1 MKRLARPAFWVPLL
15 SALPVVSVLAM
26 GTAPAQATYTARAA
40 PRFIAIDLGTLGGPN
55 SAPNTPGHSITE
67 SGIVVGGADTAALDP
82 GCLPSPCHVSHAFE
96 WRTGH
101 MTDLGALHGYQ
112 SGLFELNGAG
122 VGVGF
127 SETGVLDPLTGAPE
141 AHAVISRHGQ
151 LIDLGTLGGHQSWAN
166 SINDRGQVAGWA
178 ANKVR
183 DRWAHLF
190 VPYPSATQVRAT
202 LWQGGKPRNLGTL
215 GGPDS
220 LGGFVNQRGQVAG
233 ESFTN
238 FKKNPATGVPTMD
251 PFLWQHGV
259 MTDLGTLGG
268 TLGFT
273 NWMNSRGQVV
283 GGSDLRG
290 DHTFHP
296 FLWNGRRLVDLGTL
310 GGDNAQASWVS
321 DPGAVA
327 GFSEVP
333 GRPGVYHG
341 FLWKNGTMR
350 DLRPTGG
357 APCSSASV
365 VNARGQ
371 AVGNDTDCQGG
382 NSLAAVLWEHGAG
395 YDLNRLIGRFPVHLA
410 EAFYINGR
418 GEIACLGTLPNGNL
432 RVALL
437 VPAALAARQGLSA
450 TPATSQAP
458 AQQRPAARGV
468 PDPRDDPTSLLGQLA
483 ATTRP
488 RLQP

>member
-1 MKRLARPAFWVPLL
+1 MKRLKRPAFWVPLL

-141 AHAVISRHGQ
+141 AHAVIARHGR

-178 ANKVR
+178 ANKTP
-183 DRWAHLF
+183 DPYAKF
-190 VPYPSATQVRAT
+190 FSPYPSATQVRAT

-296 FLWNGRRLVDLGTL
+296 FLWNV
-310 GGDNAQASWVS
+310 
-321 DPGAVA
+321 
-327 GFSEVP
+327 
-333 GRPGVYHG
+333 
-341 FLWKNGTMR
+341 
-350 DLRPTGG
+350 
-357 APCSSASV
+357 
-365 VNARGQ
+365 
-371 AVGNDTDCQGG
+371 
-382 NSLAAVLWEHGAG
+382 
-395 YDLNRLIGRFPVHLA
+395 
-410 EAFYINGR
+410 
-418 GEIACLGTLPNGNL
+418 
-432 RVALL
+432 
-437 VPAALAARQGLSA
+437 
-450 TPATSQAP
+450 
-458 AQQRPAARGV
+458 
-468 PDPRDDPTSLLGQLA
+468 
-483 ATTRP
+483 
-488 RLQP
+488 